1 MTSPNPEGIIPSVI
15 LPNSRSS
22 LNPLYSSSFQA
33 LDTNTVYV
41 LGEDGNLWL
50 EHGGNDEWGQ
60 VPPPRE
66 RVDGNVRAFQALD
79 ANNVYVLGSNGN
91 LWLEHS
97 VNGKFGQVPPPRDH
111 VDGNVAAFQAMNSE
125 QVYVLGTDGNL
136 WLEHSVNG
144 KFGQVPPPRDHVDG
158 NVAAFVALPQD
169 VNTIYVLG
177 TDGNLWLEH
186 SVNGKFG
193 QVPPPRDHIDGNVI
207 ALQPIDYNT
216 VYVLGEDGNLWLEH
230 SVNGKFGQV
239 PPPREHVD
247 GNVMAFQ
254 AFSADT
260 IFVLGKDG
268 NLWSEYPVNGKFG
281 AIPPPRT
288 PGRRDTRGC
297 RGSRCSG
304 TTRRRVLLPA
314 VPGAVHPP
322 GRSLV
327 RGAAGL
333 AGHHPPGGELPAPLQ
348 ERVPVPGPQTV
359 MAPGPPKAIGKGLFT
374 NGFIAML
381 LTERFTAGRSMN
393 SLVTGLSRQGA
404 EIPRPPGRD
413 VRAGGQAAGP
423 AVRRDRGTEP
433 GLLAAARGRDDVAG
447 VRRRRSYAA
456 GCLDFQVLTLP
467 PPNQPFNFIMFQ
479 LGTDGSLGWGYDDP
493 RPVDGNVMLPVAY
506 GTIRPAYVIMT
517 LVYAPP
523 GTTTTMSVQTNVQYA
538 NGSTTGTTT
547 SASSSFKGA
556 VDVKAQVGGMLD
568 SASVDFSASK
578 SETDS
583 QSVEFT
589 QGRSFTITVHGPSQ
603 DGINHDDDLFYLWL
617 NPTLSVTVDPHKSV
631 SWMISIDGQ
640 EMNIQPV
647 TVGELKNPATMPANL
662 KRELDAAGLTPSDYE
677 SILNMNP
684 FAFGPAAIDPKRFAA
699 QPQALSYVYNP
710 AIVQTQGY
718 TLSSSE
724 IQKSTHTTENTY
736 GVTASAS
743 AGMQGI
749 FKVTATFSFQWTNSN
764 TATVTEQ
771 TTNSASALIAQ
782 PSSSWNGSVEALV
795 YWDTF
800 YNSFMFAFPS

>member
-1 MTSPNPEGIIPSVI
+1 MSTV
-15 LPNSRSS
+15 SS
-22 LNPLYSSSFQA
+22 ARCRPHATTF
-33 LDTNTVYV
+33 
-41 LGEDGNLWL
+41 
-50 EHGGNDEWGQ
+50 
-60 VPPPRE
+60 
-66 RVDGNVRAFQALD
+66 
-79 ANNVYVLGSNGN
+79 
-91 LWLEHS
+91 
-97 VNGKFGQVPPPRDH
+97 
-111 VDGNVAAFQAMNSE
+111 DGNVAAFQAMNSE

-177 TDGNLWLEH
+177 IDGNLWLEH

-193 QVPPPRDHIDGNVI
+193 QVPPPREHVDGNVI
-207 ALQPIDYNT
+207 AFQPIDYAYTSVN
-216 VYVLGEDGNLWLEH
+216 VLGEDGNLWLEH

-268 NLWSEYPVNGKFG
+268 NLWNEYPVNGQFG
-281 AIPPPRT
+281 AIPPPRNF
-288 PGRRDTRGC
+288 C
-297 RGSRCSG
+297 
-304 TTRRRVLLPA
+304 
-314 VPGAVHPP
+314 
-322 GRSLV
+322 
-327 RGAAGL
+327 
-333 AGHHPPGGELPAPLQ
+333 
-348 ERVPVPGPQTV
+348 
-359 MAPGPPKAIGKGLFT
+359 
-374 NGFIAML
+374 
-381 LTERFTAGRSMN
+381 
-393 SLVTGLSRQGA
+393 
-404 EIPRPPGRD
+404 
-413 VRAGGQAAGP
+413 
-423 AVRRDRGTEP
+423 
-433 GLLAAARGRDDVAG
+433 AAA
-447 VRRRRSYAA
+447 
-456 GCLDFQVLTLP
+456 CLDFQVLTLP
-467 PPNQPFNFIMFQ
+467 PPNEPDNFIMFQ
-479 LGTDGSLGWGYDDP
+479 LGTAGSLGWGMGDP

-523 GTTTTMSVQTNVQYA
+523 GTTTTMPVLTNVQYA

-556 VDVKAQVGGMLD
+556 VDVKAEVGGPLD

-578 SETDS
+578 SITDS
-583 QSVEFT
+583 QSVEFKQT
-589 QGRSFTITVHGPSQ
+589 QSFTITVYGPTQ

-631 SWMISIDGQ
+631 TWEIGIDGQ
-640 EMNIQPV
+640 EMNIQYLS
-647 TVGELKNPATMPANL
+647 VGQLKNPSTIPANL

-677 SILNMNP
+677 SILGMNP
-684 FAFGPAAIDPKRFAA
+684 FAFGPAAIDPKRFVA
-699 QPQALSYVYNP
+699 QPQALSYEYLP
-710 AIVQTQGY
+710 TISQTQNY
-718 TLSSSE
+718 VLSSSKT
-724 IQKSTHTTENTY
+724 QTSTNTTEKAY

-743 AGMQGI
+743 AGMEGI

-764 TATVTEQ
+764 TATITEQ

-782 PSSSWNGSVEALV
+782 PSSSWNGSTEVLV

>member
-288 PGRRDTRGC
+288 P
-297 RGSRCSG
+297 
-304 TTRRRVLLPA
+304 
-314 VPGAVHPP
+314 
-322 GRSLV
+322 
-327 RGAAGL
+327 
-333 AGHHPPGGELPAPLQ
+333 
-348 ERVPVPGPQTV
+348 
-359 MAPGPPKAIGKGLFT
+359 
-374 NGFIAML
+374 
-381 LTERFTAGRSMN
+381 
-393 SLVTGLSRQGA
+393 
-404 EIPRPPGRD
+404 
-413 VRAGGQAAGP
+413 
-423 AVRRDRGTEP
+423 
-433 GLLAAARGRDDVAG
+433 
-447 VRRRRSYAA
+447 YAA

-647 TVGELKNPATMPANL
+647 AVGELKNPATMPA
-662 KRELDAAGLTPSDYE
+662 EPEAGTGCGWADAVRLPEHTEHE
-677 SILNMNP
+677 SVRLWTRR
-684 FAFGPAAIDPKRFAA
+684 DR
-699 QPQALSYVYNP
+699 PQAFRR
-710 AIVQTQGY
+710 
-718 TLSSSE
+718 
-724 IQKSTHTTENTY
+724 STT
-736 GVTASAS
+736 GVVLC
-743 AGMQGI
+743 I
-749 FKVTATFSFQWTNSN
+749 
-764 TATVTEQ
+764 
-771 TTNSASALIAQ
+771 
-782 PSSSWNGSVEALV
+782 
-795 YWDTF
+795 
-800 YNSFMFAFPS
+800 